1 MQPRVSRVYGEKW
14 DPVVHFFHGPEDE
27 YSVHRF
33 YWLVKGD
40 IAGCSLPG
48 GAPAAGVQDSRRSQP
63 DENLPALD
71 ADLAWL
77 RRQGIGAVLSLT
89 EEPLP
94 VEALHRH
101 QLEALHLPVP
111 DMAAPTPDQFRAAL
125 DFVDLSRS
133 RGQGVAVHCLM
144 GQGRTGS
151 VLAAYLIR
159 NGVDAQD
166 SVKQLRAICP
176 GALSS
181 PPQERAL
188 EAFSARRDWIL

>member
-1 MQPRVSRVYGEKW
+1 
-14 DPVVHFFHGPEDE
+14 
-27 YSVHRF
+27 
-33 YWLVKGD
+33 LVEGV

-48 GAPAAGVQDSRRSQP
+48 GSPAPGVQGSRIAHP
-63 DENLPALD
+63 DEHLSAVD

-77 RRQGIGAVLSLT
+77 RRQGIEAILSLT

-94 VEALHRH
+94 AEALRRQ

-125 DFVDLSRS
+125 DFIDLMRS

-144 GQGRTGS
+144 GQGRTGAI
-151 VLAAYLIR
+151 LAAYLIR
-159 NGVDAQD
+159 SGADARD
-166 SVKQLRAICP
+166 SVERLRLICP

-188 EAFSARRDWIL
+188 EAFSARQDWIL

>member
-1 MQPRVSRVYGEKW
+1 
-14 DPVVHFFHGPEDE
+14 
-27 YSVHRF
+27 
-33 YWLVKGD
+33 LVEGV

-48 GAPAAGVQDSRRSQP
+48 GSPVPGGQDSRLANP
-63 DENLPALD
+63 DKHLPAVD

-94 VEALHRH
+94 VESLRRQ

-125 DFVDLSRS
+125 DFIDLMRS

-151 VLAAYLIR
+151 ILAAYLIR
-159 NGVDAQD
+159 GGADARD
-166 SVKQLRAICP
+166 SVQQLRVICP

-188 EAFSARRDWIL
+188 EAFSARRDWVL

>member
-1 MQPRVSRVYGEKW
+1 M
-14 DPVVHFFHGPEDE
+14 
-27 YSVHRF
+27 HRF
-33 YWLVKGD
+33 YWLVEGA

-48 GAPAAGVQDSRRSQP
+48 GSPTPHVQDSRPVHP
-63 DENLPALD
+63 DEHLPELD

-94 VEALHRH
+94 VEALRRQ
-101 QLEALHLPVP
+101 QLEVLHLPVP
-111 DMAAPTPDQFRAAL
+111 DMAAPSPHQFRAAL
-125 DFVDLSRS
+125 DFIDIWRS

-144 GQGRTGS
+144 GQGRTGAI
-151 VLAAYLIR
+151 LAAYLIR
-159 NGVDAQD
+159 GGADARD
-166 SVKQLRAICP
+166 AVEQLRVICP